1 MRIGIDAR
9 ELFGNPTGAGRY
21 LSELCTQW
29 ANHGHALDC
38 QFILYSPPDILGS
51 NQSSEL
57 KYLLQT
63 SIFEHRVVPGNYDTW
78 WEQFHLPSIAN
89 KDRLSVFFAPAYS
102 IPIAIQGPVVL
113 TIHDM
118 SFAAHPEWFGWREG
132 LRRRWLAERS
142 AKRAT
147 LVITISEF
155 SRQEIMYHLDL
166 PINRVQVIKLGVR
179 LHDYSRLSIKGFP
192 PSNTMSSI
200 SDHEPLILFVGS
212 IFNRRHLPDLINA
225 FARVAR
231 VMPKARLTIV
241 GENRSYP
248 KQNLSALA
256 TVANVSGK
264 VQILSYVTEQ
274 KLLKLYQLAD
284 VFVFLS
290 EYEGFGFTPLE
301 AMASGIPAIV
311 TDTPVARELYGDVA
325 TFVPLGDL
333 EKISSAIL
341 NILRDGQSRKS
352 TQERALNLLNRYS
365 WQRAAKE
372 TLAALKSAAL
382 SRP

>member
-1 MRIGIDAR
+1 
-9 ELFGNPTGAGRY
+9 
-21 LSELCTQW
+21 
-29 ANHGHALDC
+29 
-38 QFILYSPPDILGS
+38 
-51 NQSSEL
+51 
-57 KYLLQT
+57 
-63 SIFEHRVVPGNYDTW
+63 
-78 WEQFHLPSIAN
+78 
-89 KDRLSVFFAPAYS
+89 
-102 IPIAIQGPVVL
+102 
-113 TIHDM
+113 
-118 SFAAHPEWFGWREG
+118 
-132 LRRRWLAERS
+132 
-142 AKRAT
+142 
-147 LVITISEF
+147 
-155 SRQEIMYHLDL
+155 
-166 PINRVQVIKLGVR
+166 
-179 LHDYSRLSIKGFP
+179 
-192 PSNTMSSI
+192 
-200 SDHEPLILFVGS
+200 
-212 IFNRRHLPDLINA
+212 
-225 FARVAR
+225 
-231 VMPKARLTIV
+231 MPKARLTIV

-274 KLLKLYQLAD
+274 ELSKLYQLAH

-372 TLAALKSAAL
+372 TLGALKTAAL
-382 SRP
+382 SRS